1 MNIPIPATNG
11 RITSSNGLTITRDAG
26 GRIATVT
33 MAPGKTVTYTYDN
46 RDNLTEVA
54 DWLGDVTTFAYD
66 DAGRLIEITRPNGI
80 KTNYT
85 YDGENRVTSITEGS
99 ISNITLTR
107 DGNGQITSAA
117 RNLPLSVSQN
127 YTYTYDKAGRLTS
140 DSMRN
145 YTWDLASRLTS
156 FTEGTNTT
164 TFTYDSASQIS
175 TYTYDSMGRLTND
188 DTHSYTWDLASR
200 LTSYTEGFDATIV
213 ACFGNPGVKE
223 AREVVR
229 TPVIAL
235 GESACYIAALLGD
248 TIGIVT
254 AGAKIQHQDL
264 RLNDNYHH
272 QFCAAIRREL
282 RINGLANRVVS
293 IRCVDVSSAGGIETI
308 SERDLSEETELLIQ
322 QGKKAIEENGAD
334 VLILGC
340 AGMIGVAEAIQNELG
355 VPVVDATLVSL
366 KIAEMFISL
375 GLTHSTLAYPFKN
388 IRADECP
395 IIYPSGLKGYHG
407 YRF

>member
-1 MNIPIPATNG
+1 MALKDIKRILYLNPDATDKLNKIHQGYLDRYISAGYEIEVRNIEYGGELPAC
-11 RITSSNGLTITRDAG
+11 AY
-26 GRIATVT
+26 
-33 MAPGKTVTYTYDN
+33 YTAISVPYIVD
-46 RDNLTEVA
+46 
-54 DWLGDVTTFAYD
+54 
-66 DAGRLIEITRPNGI
+66 EIL
-80 KTNYT
+80 K
-85 YDGENRVTSITEGS
+85 GE
-99 ISNITLTR
+99 
-107 DGNGQITSAA
+107 
-117 RNLPLSVSQN
+117 
-127 YTYTYDKAGRLTS
+127 
-140 DSMRN
+140 
-145 YTWDLASRLTS
+145 
-156 FTEGTNTT
+156 
-164 TFTYDSASQIS
+164 
-175 TYTYDSMGRLTND
+175 
-188 DTHSYTWDLASR
+188 
-200 LTSYTEGFDATIV
+200 TEGFDATIV

-264 RLNDNYHH
+264 RLNDNYH
-272 QFCAAIRREL
+272 
-282 RINGLANRVVS
+282 NGLANRVVS

-322 QGKKAIEENGAD
+322 QGKKAIEEDGAD

-407 YRF
+407 YRS